1 MVNVW
6 FRQILILTP
15 WGLLGFN
22 EAPVDIF
29 DKSIEPNFD
38 FHLEVVLSRPSMGKY
53 GYLLRQYNFL
63 VIVYNVT
70 IKLQLNFARSLFLI
84 KY

>member
-1 MVNVW
+1 MVPECITNDQSLMVNEW
-6 FRQILILTP
+6 FRQILILTS

-22 EAPVDIF
+22 EASVDIF

-53 GYLLRQYNFL
+53 GYLLKQYNFL
-63 VIVYNVT
+63 VIVYCN
-70 IKLQLNFARSLFLI
+70 N
-84 KY
+84 

>member
-38 FHLEVVLSRPSMGKY
+38 FYLEVVLSRPSMGKY
-53 GYLLRQYNFL
+53 GYLLKQYNFL